1 MNVVSSINPSTNRKG
16 NIIEC
21 FIDMQN
27 LRIINL
33 QNPVSAQDATP
44 KFYVDNLFNYGTP
57 TPILFPTFNFTL
69 SGTIP
74 TLIMSNLIGSFDF
87 YISGPTG
94 APVGSFSIIKNDQ
107 TVQASITRHNSFCGI
122 STKERLNIT
131 WNPNQGIYC
140 FKDNIN
146 HDGTY
151 TFQYR
156 QS

>member
-1 MNVVSSINPSTNRKG
+1 MNVVSSIGPHTNLRG
-16 NIIEC
+16 NVINC

-33 QNPVSAQDATP
+33 QDPIDLQDAVT
-44 KFYVDNLFNYGTP
+44 KKYTDNLFNFGTP

-69 SGTIP
+69 TGTVP

-122 STKERLNIT
+122 SSKERLNIT
-131 WNPNQGIYC
+131 WNSNQGVYC
-140 FKDNIN
+140 FKDKIN
-146 HDGTY
+146 HNGTY